1 MVTTETYVLF
11 DLAGTAYAVPSQA
24 VQRMEMV
31 EHITPVP
38 NAPAFVDGIV
48 FSRGTV
54 VPAVNLRRRFGF
66 DRVAYDLRTRL
77 IVVSH
82 AGRTVGLIVDAARE
96 FVTIAADAI
105 QPPPDTLA
113 GTSGKY
119 LSGVVTLNDKVV
131 LILDV
136 AEVLSN
142 ASAPTVASDTTQG

>member
-96 FVTIAADAI
+96 FVTIPADAI

-142 ASAPTVASDTTQG
+142 ASAPTVAPHSTQE

>member
-96 FVTIAADAI
+96 FVTIPADAI

-142 ASAPTVASDTTQG
+142 SSAPIVAPPSTQE

>member
-1 MVTTETYVLF
+1 
-11 DLAGTAYAVPSQA
+11 
-24 VQRMEMV
+24 
-31 EHITPVP
+31 
-38 NAPAFVDGIV
+38 
-48 FSRGTV
+48 
-54 VPAVNLRRRFGF
+54 
-66 DRVAYDLRTRL
+66 L

-96 FVTIAADAI
+96 FVTIPADAI

-142 ASAPTVASDTTQG
+142 SSAPIVAPPSTQE